1 MHSPLVCHFFLG
13 KATTKIYFLYSLRSV
28 ALLAGVLAR
37 SGQRGQHRRHADAD
51 KGVITWKTPDDVA
64 KFIKK
69 DYKEKVAEMEKNLQ
83 KETQSGSSEV
93 MSSALDAVREE
104 LKANL

>member
-1 MHSPLVCHFFLG
+1 M
-13 KATTKIYFLYSLRSV
+13 
-28 ALLAGVLAR
+28 
-37 SGQRGQHRRHADAD
+37 
-51 KGVITWKTPDDVA
+51 ITWKTPDDVA